1 MKTEIYAHL
10 KFRKYL
16 KSHRIWKIG
25 YATIYPN
32 VRDMW
37 KEWLHHQRRKIQRTV
52 DFVDTKIYA
61 ESWDRMTKAELQKD
75 RDEWKQ
81 QAESLQDDLDSL
93 NEAYSELEATNYKL
107 SNKMDTNSIYD
118 LEDFIFRLKVDDLYT
133 DELGKFI
140 EDYMRFYNRKE

>member
-1 MKTEIYAHL
+1 
-10 KFRKYL
+10 
-16 KSHRIWKIG
+16 
-25 YATIYPN
+25 
-32 VRDMW
+32 
-37 KEWLHHQRRKIQRTV
+37 
-52 DFVDTKIYA
+52 
-61 ESWDRMTKAELQKD
+61 MTKAELQKD

-93 NEAYSELEATNYKL
+93 NEAYSELEAINYKL

-140 EDYMRFYNRKE
+140 EDYMRFYNRKVG

>member
-1 MKTEIYAHL
+1 
-10 KFRKYL
+10 
-16 KSHRIWKIG
+16 
-25 YATIYPN
+25 
-32 VRDMW
+32 
-37 KEWLHHQRRKIQRTV
+37 
-52 DFVDTKIYA
+52 
-61 ESWDRMTKAELQKD
+61 MTKAELQKD

-81 QAESLQDDLDSL
+81 QAESLQYDLDSL
-93 NEAYSELEATNYKL
+93 NEAYAELEAQNYKL

>member
-1 MKTEIYAHL
+1 
-10 KFRKYL
+10 
-16 KSHRIWKIG
+16 
-25 YATIYPN
+25 
-32 VRDMW
+32 
-37 KEWLHHQRRKIQRTV
+37 
-52 DFVDTKIYA
+52 
-61 ESWDRMTKAELQKD
+61 MTKAELQKD

-93 NEAYSELEATNYKL
+93 NEAYTELEEINYKL
-107 SNKMDTNSIYD
+107 SNKMNTNSIYD